1 MRIALGS
8 DHAGYELKA
17 RATAWL
23 AERGF
28 ATEDLGTNGSES
40 VDYPDF
46 ARAVCERVT
55 GGQADVG
62 VLVCKTGIGM
72 CIAAN
77 KVPGI
82 RAAHPAN
89 EEEAFLARSHNNAN
103 VLCLGGGT
111 TDPDAAIAMLDMFVR
126 TPFSDEDRHIR
137 RLAKIQSLEQ

>member
-1 MRIALGS
+1 MRVAIGS

-17 RATAWL
+17 KAVAWL
-23 AERGF
+23 ADHGIE
-28 ATEDLGTNGSES
+28 TQDLGTGGPQS

-55 GGQADVG
+55 NGQADLG

-77 KVPGI
+77 KMRGI

-111 TDPDAAIAMLDMFVR
+111 TVPDAAIAMLNTFIS
-126 TPFSDEDRHIR
+126 TPFSDEDRHVR
-137 RLAKIQSLEQ
+137 RLAKIEALEQ

>member
-8 DHAGYELKA
+8 DHAGYELKERA
-17 RATAWL
+17 RAWL
-23 AERGF
+23 ADRGF
-28 ATEDLGTNGSES
+28 QTEDLGPSGLEA

-46 ARAVCERVT
+46 AHAVCDRVT
-55 GGQADVG
+55 GGKADLG

-77 KVPGI
+77 KLPGI

-111 TDPDAAIAMLDMFVR
+111 TDPDAAIAVLDMFVS
-126 TPFSDEDRHIR
+126 TPFSNEERHIR
-137 RLAKIQSLEQ
+137 RLAKIEALEQ